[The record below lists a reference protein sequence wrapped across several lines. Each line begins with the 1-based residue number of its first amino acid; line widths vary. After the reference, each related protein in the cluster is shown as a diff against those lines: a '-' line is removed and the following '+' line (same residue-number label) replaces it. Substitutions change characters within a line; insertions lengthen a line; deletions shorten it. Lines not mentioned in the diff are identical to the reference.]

1 MSDIRTRFH
10 PGNGEF
16 TIQRHDPDVEPT
28 LEANKALQKETQK
41 SESFHHI
48 ASIPAIIIEKWMSES
63 GAPLL
68 SMPSHEFQRFI
79 RKKLRD
85 PDWLWLKTT
94 SKRL

>member
-1 MSDIRTRFH
+1 MSIRTRFH
-10 PGNGEF
+10 PNSDGTF

-28 LEANKALQKETQK
+28 LEHNKALQKEPQK

-48 ASIPAIIIEKWMSES
+48 ASIPAIVIEKWMSES

-68 SMPSHEFQRFI
+68 SMPAHEFQRFI
-79 RKKLRD
+79 RRKLRD
-85 PDWLWLKTT
+85 PEWLWLKTT